1 MRLETTL
8 FLASLGILIVVW
20 ALRGFGILTFIP
32 GLVIWLL
39 MFTTIGS
46 GIVDIVQRTR
56 RW

>member
-8 FLASLGILIVVW
+8 FLASLGILIAVW
-20 ALRGFGILTFIP
+20 ALRGFGILTFVP

>member
-1 MRLETTL
+1 MRLETLL
-8 FLASLGILIVVW
+8 FLSSLGVLIAVW

-39 MFTTIGS
+39 LFTTIGS
-46 GIVDIVQRTR
+46 GIVDVVQRTR